1 MPMSKQTPRHP
12 WHIDAEKA
20 GETFPE
26 YDTTATTTA
35 RVFHQYK
42 DIWHSTPSHKEW
54 RALPD
59 ELLFRTEPG
68 NPALAVERLALFLQS
83 VIGPPGMEPFAANQ
97 FLGSLFFSGRPE
109 GEHTAT
115 MAVAL
120 DHVLASNGGKAATIT
135 VARTAS
141 GFDFDRPPRR
151 PLYVRFQQ
159 DVADT
164 DIDVDR
170 YPDDRTEGRSPGT
183 QQALLGASR
192 RINANASD
200 PPVEVELALRSDRM
214 TAELSVGV
222 EIRDDPTLPGLYW
235 GDDR

>member
-1 MPMSKQTPRHP
+1 MSKQTARHP

-26 YDTTATTTA
+26 YDTTATSTA

-59 ELLFRTEPG
+59 EILFRTEPG
-68 NPALAVERLALFLQS
+68 NPALAIERLALFLQS
-83 VIGPPGMEPFAANQ
+83 VIGPPGLEPFAASK
-97 FLGSLFFSGRPE
+97 FLRTLFFSGRPAA
-109 GEHTAT
+109 EHTAT

-120 DHVLASNGGKAATIT
+120 DKVLASNGGRAATIT
-135 VARTAS
+135 LARTAS
-141 GFDFDRPPRR
+141 GFDFERQPRR
-151 PLYVRFQQ
+151 PVYVRFQQ

-164 DIDVDR
+164 TIDVDR
-170 YPDDRTEGRSPGT
+170 YPDDRSEGRSAGT
-183 QQALLGASR
+183 QQALLGAIR
-192 RINANASD
+192 RIQANASD

-214 TAELSVGV
+214 SAELSVGV
-222 EIRDDPTLPGLYW
+222 EIRDDPTLPELYRRN
-235 GDDR
+235 DR